1 MILCDNSNESTLI
14 KFRLIVCS
22 KIEAKS
28 LDSFFNAK
36 LLAPIALLNWSVASN
51 NDICSIYSS
60 FVKVF
65 FTSFD
70 HFFVKDFSLSS
81 FISC

>member
-1 MILCDNSNESTLI
+1 MLCDKSDESILI
-14 KFRLIVCS
+14 KFKLIVCS

-28 LDSFFNAK
+28 LDSISNAK

-60 FVKVF
+60 FVKP
-65 FTSFD
+65 
-70 HFFVKDFSLSS
+70 LALA
-81 FISC
+81 